1 MTDLEAIKAR
11 HSVRKYV
18 SQPLCQELVD
28 ALQQKIT
35 ECNNAGRLNIQ
46 LVVNEQ
52 KAFAGMHSYGK
63 FEGVEN
69 YIVMVGEKAADLDYR
84 IGYYGEKLVL
94 YAQQL
99 GLNTCWV
106 GLTYKKVAGCFAVAD
121 GEKVACVIA
130 VGYGESE
137 GQGHKIKPVNK
148 VSNCSDATP
157 EWFRQGVEAA
167 LLAPTA
173 VNQQKFY
180 FEYVAPANGE
190 KAVVKARKQFSL
202 VGYAK
207 IDLGIACLHFEIG
220 AGRDN
225 FEWG

>member
-1 MTDLEAIKAR
+1 MTDLEAIRAR
-11 HSVRKYV
+11 HSVRKYLAE
-18 SQPLCQELVD
+18 PLCQELVD
-28 ALQQKIT
+28 ALQQKIN
-35 ECNNAGRLNIQ
+35 ECNRDGGLNIQ

-52 KAFAGMHSYGK
+52 KAFAGIHSYGK

-69 YIVMVGEKAADLDYR
+69 YIVMIGERAADLDCR

-106 GLTYKKVAGCFAVAD
+106 GLTYKKVAGSYAVAD

-137 GQGHKIKPVNK
+137 GQGHKVKPVNK
-148 VSNCSDATP
+148 VSNCTDATP
-157 EWFRQGVEAA
+157 EWFRHGVEAA

-180 FEYVAPANGE
+180 FEYVAPEGGG

-207 IDLGIACLHFEIG
+207 MDLGIACLHFEIG
-220 AGRDN
+220 AGREN